1 MQLVVFHD
9 NSTSAVTTHKMSF
22 VDILER
28 LSCPIGGGHVVDY
41 CCGEE
46 RYLKIQV

>member
-1 MQLVVFHD
+1 M
-9 NSTSAVTTHKMSF
+9 TTYKMSF

-28 LSCPIGGGHVVDY
+28 LSCPIVGGDVFDY